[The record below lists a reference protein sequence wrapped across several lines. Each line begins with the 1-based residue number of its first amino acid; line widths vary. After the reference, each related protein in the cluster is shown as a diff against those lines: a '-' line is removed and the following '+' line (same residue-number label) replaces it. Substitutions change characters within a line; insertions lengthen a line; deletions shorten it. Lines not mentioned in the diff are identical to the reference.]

1 MILPNLTADRRRFP
15 RVAMTRPVKVRHG
28 VTGKYVAGE
37 TIDLSDG
44 GVLLRLDKSIG
55 LEPGQAVRV
64 GIVHSPRQV
73 LILADEM
80 TEGRVIRRFGHD
92 DTQHVA
98 ISFDCDRS
106 SHLAEAC

>member
-1 MILPNLTADRRRFP
+1 MILPNLTADRRRYP

-44 GVLLRLDKSIG
+44 GVLLRLEKAMGI
-55 LEPGQAVRV
+55 EPGQPVRV
-64 GIVHSPRQV
+64 GIVHSPRQA

-80 TEGRVIRRFGHD
+80 IEGRVIRRLGHG

-98 ISFDCDRS
+98 VSFDCDRS
-106 SHLAEAC
+106 EQLAEAC